1 MKTTR
6 GKILTFANPKGGVG
20 KSTLSC
26 LITAMLEWSNKYE
39 IVQLIDADKQGSS
52 VSLLQRICKNV
63 ACSHYP
69 ISYEYDKLNLIL
81 LSQLIENTRMKQGNV
96 LVIDTPA
103 RPGQEGIE
111 LFTKSH
117 AIIVPVSNTMAELP
131 PTLEFVKKIDKIKER
146 FKKIHP
152 HIVIIPNKI
161 HNNRKHLDDFVKYFD
176 NLDVVIGPP
185 IHDSSFI
192 RKVYLKNYELE
203 RIEKE
208 TIFNDLIKVMDF
220 LNRYVMDEE
229 LDEIYR
235 IDTKYDRA
243 KNLSLIK

>member
-63 ACSHYP
+63 PCSHYP

-81 LSQLIENTRMKQGNV
+81 LSQLMENTRMKQGNV

-131 PTLEFVKKIDKIKER
+131 PTLEFVKKLDKIKER
-146 FKKIHP
+146 FQKIHP

-161 HNNRKHLDDFVKYFD
+161 HNNRKHLDEFVKYFD

-203 RIEKE
+203 RIERE
-208 TIFNDLIKVMDF
+208 TIFNDLIKVMEF

-235 IDTKYDRA
+235 LDSKYDRS

>member
-1 MKTTR
+1 MEASR
-6 GKILTFANPKGGVG
+6 GKIITFANPKGGVG

-26 LITAMLEWSNKYE
+26 LITAMLHWSNKYE
-39 IVQLIDADKQGSS
+39 SVQLIDADKQGSS

-81 LSQLIENTRMKQGNV
+81 LSQLMENTRMKKRNV
-96 LVIDTPA
+96 LVVDTPA

-131 PTLEFVKKIDKIKER
+131 PTLEFVKKIDQIKER

-161 HNNRKHLDDFVKYFD
+161 HNNRKHLDDFVNYFD
-176 NLDVVIGPP
+176 NIDLVVGPP
-185 IHDSSFI
+185 LHDSSFI

-203 RIEKE
+203 KIEKE

-220 LNRYVMDEE
+220 LKKYVMEEE

-235 IDTKYDRA
+235 IDSKYERA
-243 KNLSLIK
+243 KNLSIIK

>member
-39 IVQLIDADKQGSS
+39 MVQLIDADKQGSS

-63 ACSHYP
+63 PCSHYP

-81 LSQLIENTRMKQGNV
+81 LSQLMENTRMKQGNV

-131 PTLEFVKKIDKIKER
+131 PTLEFVKKLDKIKER
-146 FKKIHP
+146 FQKIHP

-161 HNNRKHLDDFVKYFD
+161 HNNRKHLDEFVQYFD

-203 RIEKE
+203 RIERE
-208 TIFNDLIKVMDF
+208 TIFNDLIKVMEF

-235 IDTKYDRA
+235 IDAKYDRS